1 MFDFTSFWED
11 KETAVYFLIFL
22 IVVGCLWLLY
32 KGMKDVYLTGRFF
45 AIASL
50 VVVLFAAS
58 YFLNDLTFFQSR
70 GFDPIVF
77 PWAILC
83 FLLVLVMVDALLL
96 FANKRPLKIR
106 RHLPRVFS
114 LGDPNPIRITVENIS
129 NQKFD
134 VSAVDEIPIEFQKRD
149 FEFNFDLE
157 PFEERE
163 ISYELNPKVR
173 GEYHFGHVNVFLTST
188 LGILQR
194 RYEHKFPMTLPVYP
208 SLIQMKNFELKAFD
222 KVTMDKG
229 GVKRMRRIGHSY
241 EFEQIKD
248 YVRGDDYRSVNWKA
262 TSRSGKLMVNQ
273 YEDERAQQ
281 VYCIIDKSRNMKM
294 PFEGLSLMDYAV
306 NATLVISNI
315 ALKKHDRAGMMTF
328 SDIIGSTIKADRRA
342 NQLNNILQ
350 TLYREKERNLE
361 ANYELLYRAVRNL
374 ISGRSLI
381 FLFTNFES
389 MYALERVLPLLRR
402 MNNQHLL
409 VVVFF
414 ENSEIRDYADK
425 KVETVEEI
433 YHQTVAKKFIYE
445 KEQIVSKLK
454 QYGIQAILTK
464 PEDLSMNSV
473 NKYLELKSRGLI

>member
-1 MFDFTSFWED
+1 MFDFSTFWDD
-11 KETAVYFLIFL
+11 KQIAIYFILFL
-22 IVVGCLWLLY
+22 VGVGILALLY
-32 KGMKDVYLTGRFF
+32 RLMKDVFVTSRFF
-45 AIASL
+45 GIASG
-50 VVVLFAAS
+50 VVVLFVIS
-58 YFLNDLTFFQSR
+58 YFLNDTEFFSNI
-70 GFDPIVF
+70 GFDPIVL
-77 PWAILC
+77 PWALLT
-83 FLLVLVMVDALLL
+83 FLGVLAVVDGLLL
-96 FANKRPLKIR
+96 FALKRPIKIR

-114 LGDPNPIRITVENIS
+114 LGDDNPIKLTIENIS
-129 NQKFD
+129 SQTYD
-134 VSAVDEIPIEFQKRD
+134 VTVIDEIPVEFQKRD
-149 FEFNFDLE
+149 FEFNFKLK
-157 PFEERE
+157 PFEEN
-163 ISYELNPKVR
+163 IITYQLNPKVR
-173 GEYHFGHVNVFLTST
+173 GEYHFGFVNVFLTSY

-194 RYEHKFPMTLPVYP
+194 KYEHKFPMTLPVYP

-262 TSRSGKLMVNQ
+262 TSRTGKLMVNQ

-281 VYCIIDKSRNMKM
+281 IYCIIDKSRSMKM
-294 PFEGLSLMDYAV
+294 PFNGLSLMDYAV

-328 SDIIGSTIKADRRA
+328 SDMIGSSIKADRKA
-342 NQLNNILQ
+342 NQLNTILQ

-389 MYALERVLPLLRR
+389 MYSLERVLPLLRR
-402 MNNQHLL
+402 INNQHLL

-414 ENSEIRDYADK
+414 ENSEIKDYADEE
-425 KVETVEEI
+425 VESVEEI
-433 YHQTVAKKFIYE
+433 YHQTVAKRFLHE
-445 KEQIVSKLK
+445 KEQIISKLK

-464 PEDLSMNSV
+464 PEDLSMGTV